1 MNYEQLAEPNLDQ
14 FTQAYIEAMLWSSTL
29 APYGECPEG
38 GNIAVLCRW
47 DEDDTHVCMDCS
59 DCEPNYEPP
68 ADDNY
73 GVCDISADLMDRI
86 MEDCSAFQSDNDNL
100 LADWYEKCGETE
112 ERAGHDFW
120 LTREHHGAGYWDRW
134 SSNTNEGR
142 IGDELTKAAHAY
154 GEMYLYVG
162 DDGKIYGS

>member
-1 MNYEQLAEPNLDQ
+1 MDQ

-29 APYGECPEG
+29 APYKECASCGENAVMCQFDADGDGPEWTLCFDCG
-38 GNIAVLCRW
+38 GNPQLN
-47 DEDDTHVCMDCS
+47 
-59 DCEPNYEPP
+59 NYEPP

-73 GVCDISADLMDRI
+73 GVGDISADLMDRI

-100 LADWYEKCGETE
+100 LNLWYVEARETP

-134 SSNTNEGR
+134 SSSTSEGR
-142 IGDELTKAAHAY
+142 IGKMLTDAAHSY